1 MSQIPSPEPLTEEG
15 SGQEVDYSGDEDE
28 ESNVDATDTRSGE
41 YLNATL
47 ITYCNEC
54 N

>member
-1 MSQIPSPEPLTEEG
+1 MSQIPSPEPLIEEG

-28 ESNVDATDTRSGE
+28 ESNDTDTRSGE